1 MKYIHVLL
9 KYEDF
14 RGEKMKRAIYLLMVA
29 IVAVLMVVVFISFVS
44 NNHSISNNS
53 PVHPPPFHFEDELYA
68 SYNVTGT
75 GELTVNVSGNWSM
88 AAVAVIYTPAYV
100 NGGYVVIINPSG
112 MEMDNMT
119 LIHQSYVNYLVANES
134 GWNVHLYG
142 LAGHCKIK
150 YHIEGNSI
158 VTIQLR
164 YKP

>member
-1 MKYIHVLL
+1 
-9 KYEDF
+9 
-14 RGEKMKRAIYLLMVA
+14 MKRAIYLLVVI
-29 IVAVLMVVVFISFVS
+29 IVAVLLIVMVMS
-44 NNHSISNNS
+44 NNHNNS
-53 PVHPPPFHFEDELYA
+53 THPPPFHFEDKLYA

-75 GELTVNVSGNWSM
+75 GEITVNVSGNWSM

-100 NGGYVVIINPSG
+100 EGGYVVIFNPQG
-112 MEMDNMT
+112 AEIDNMT
-119 LIHQSYVNYLVANES
+119 LIHQSGVNYPVANES
-134 GWNVHLYG
+134 GWNVHIYG